1 MNNSKTSANKTEAQ
15 VQRLRW
21 QLLMVFI
28 SIMVAVIIFLAV
40 VIAQRSG
47 NTMMNKTATLINAN
61 TSQQVMNVDS
71 YLEKIKAVT
80 SLFFSEDVY
89 YQYDATSDK
98 YDEFE
103 KIQMEKEIENRIQD
117 LGVLENYADF
127 GVVYANDHTVGWV
140 SGSTYKIFDDG
151 NIYSGIES
159 KISGNKGEAAWFS
172 DDADNHKNI
181 YYAKRL
187 NENAILFVSFYSSEM
202 ENVFEVPKDMR
213 EYMIVRL
220 VDENSNV
227 LYSSDKEEIGKKL
240 AECIYSLIDTGIN
253 STILNDD
260 YFVISNNCDSNNW
273 SVVCSIPNKVFM
285 KEINEIKVF
294 IYIISFVMLLLVLT
308 FGLAL
313 FNKVSNP
320 MNQIVLSLADKA
332 EHDLLTGMLNKIS
345 FENTVTAVMETGGSE
360 DIHAFVMMD
369 MDNFKTVNDT
379 LGHDRGDDVLVR
391 ISAIMEAQFGKKAV
405 LGRLG
410 GDEFAVFFSFVK
422 ADTKNVKRKI
432 QSEIELLRNK
442 FAAEFADEIESCNL
456 SLSAGIAL
464 SQYDEMDFEQMYKAA
479 DIALYKS
486 KENGKN
492 RFTFYE
498 EC

>member
-1 MNNSKTSANKTEAQ
+1 MNKLKTSTNKTEAQ

-21 QLLMVFI
+21 QLIMVFI
-28 SIMVAVIIFLAV
+28 GIMVAVIIFLAV

-47 NTMMNKTATLINAN
+47 DTMMNKTATLINAN

-71 YLEKIKAVT
+71 YLEKIKTVA
-80 SLFFSEDVY
+80 SLFFSEEVY
-89 YQYDATSDK
+89 YQYDATSDE

-127 GVVYANDHTVGWV
+127 SVVYANDHTVGWV
-140 SGSTYKIFDDG
+140 SDSTYKIFDDG

-159 KISGNKGEAAWFS
+159 KINGSKGEAAWFS

-181 YYAKRL
+181 YYVKRL
-187 NENAILFVSFYSSEM
+187 NENAILFVSFYGNEM
-202 ENVFEVPKDMR
+202 EHVFEVPKDMR
-213 EYMIVRL
+213 EYMTVRL
-220 VDENSNV
+220 VDEGSNV

-240 AECIYSLIDTGIN
+240 AEHIYSLIDAGTNG
-253 STILNDD
+253 TVLNDD
-260 YFVISNNCDSNNW
+260 YFVTSDKCSSNSW
-273 SVVCSIPNKVFM
+273 SVVCSIPNRIFM
-285 KEINEIKVF
+285 KEIKEIKLF
-294 IYIISFVMLLLVLT
+294 IYLISLVMLLLMLILGMT
-308 FGLAL
+308 L
-313 FNKVSNP
+313 FNRISNP
-320 MNQIVLSLADKA
+320 MNQIVSNLADKA

-360 DIHAFVMMD
+360 DIYAFVMMD

-379 LGHDRGDDVLVR
+379 IGHDRGDDVLVR
-391 ISAIMEAQFGKKAV
+391 ISAIINAQFGKRAV

-410 GDEFAVFFSFVK
+410 GDEFAAFFSLAK
-422 ADTKNVKRKI
+422 TDTKNAKRKI
-432 QSEIELLRNK
+432 QSEIEILRNK
-442 FAAEFADEIESCNL
+442 FAAEFEDEIESCNL
-456 SLSAGIAL
+456 SLSAGIAI